1 MIKAVG
7 SKEQMSVC
15 KVNYVVISFEMKLLV
30 LNLQPIKYYTRYE
43 SNTLGNMRQSGKCK
57 ILKPD
62 SLVSTTNGPLPWV
75 LPSASKRIK
84 SGSLKLLTSNTTPTA
99 PEKFRVEGRNEVLCA
114 PRKLAGQVF
123 SS

>member
-1 MIKAVG
+1 
-7 SKEQMSVC
+7 
-15 KVNYVVISFEMKLLV
+15 MKLLV

-43 SNTLGNMRQSGKCK
+43 SNTLRNMRQSGKCK

-62 SLVSTTNGPLPWV
+62 SLVSTTNVHLPWV

-84 SGSLKLLTSNTTPTA
+84 SGSLEAADLQHP
-99 PEKFRVEGRNEVLCA
+99 PERFRVESRNEALCA